1 MRFLVCGCVQ
11 WVLEPRSFGVMQLVV
26 KDQATACSLAGILHE
41 CVAPKSGKS
50 RSSAISQLV
59 SMNASQSVVKLI
71 MQQQTKYVVLSD
83 TFMLELMWLLAQLA
97 QRDSKF
103 SVKTRLVGAT
113 KTFHNVLRT
122 YCNNTK
128 LLYPVLLVIKCL
140 ARSSSTTSLLV
151 KDGIVATME
160 KIIVCIG
167 FTPNSKLRLSLNV
180 INYLTKSRPCCIQT
194 VKSGLLILLLRIFE
208 RWDRYEGRIHLK
220 ICSYII
226 MTLQH
231 LCSTKIGRKS
241 VCTHNGLTL
250 LHKFSTHCPEDK
262 SYDSVLARVCYIIN
276 ICLDRKQLPVQSTSS
291 PAIFTLP
298 TLKEVYRYNEI
309 DITGKHASS
318 SHEASPG
325 SDEDSC
331 EDSLQ
336 EEAEE
341 DDDSDDSD
349 GNDDKDNECYK
360 EEYKN
365 KICNLPLP
373 AQRDVEDLLGYSH
386 YLREFGKLEE
396 KYGRSILLKSSTSCD
411 TSLPSNG
418 KNQFIQK
425 NCKENCHENIL
436 NGTVFNQVFP
446 CKTPSFADH
455 CQPLKKVLEC
465 SKSLSDDNISLS
477 KNHSDIQN
485 TAKSVSSVLST
496 LDTGKNG
503 VTMES
508 TATRSNIDNHMM
520 VKGLGVISDI
530 PKDSGF
536 PRVYA
541 KIASRVNSILPFIKI
556 AYPDMMGSDSSKELE
571 PLNIKDRRVCRAKL
585 LACVER
591 GFSEFEGS
599 NKVVYELDTL
609 ITELPPQRQNSST
622 NRLLVN
628 SDELHLG
635 QKDGTKSHLCFESRF
650 ESGNLRKVIQISPKE
665 YDLILMPDVN
675 SSHHH
680 QWFYFEVSNMESN
693 FPYVFNIVN
702 CEKQNS
708 QFNYGMKPI
717 MYSVRESVLGR
728 PGWVRVGTDICYY
741 RNWYQNIT
749 SRKPR
754 SYLTT
759 AFTIAFPHSYDVC
772 YIAYHYPYT
781 YSQLLAQI
789 WKWSVSVDSTS
800 IYFRA
805 ESICSSLNNNE
816 TPLITVTAAESETNS
831 VAMREIIFLT
841 ARVHPGES
849 NSSWVMQGT
858 LEKLLSN
865 SPAAVSL
872 RSKYVFKIIPMLN
885 MEGVINGCHRCGL
898 TNEDLNRRWS
908 HPNKYLHPVIYHT
921 KGLLEYCVFVLKK
934 PPYVFCDYHGHS
946 RRKNVF
952 LYGCS
957 NSDSWSDIDRSVP
970 DNPADYLLLPH
981 LMQHFSPAFSLQL
994 CSFRV
999 ERERE
1004 STARVTL
1011 WREFG
1016 IKRSYT
1022 MESSYCGC
1030 DQGLYEGYHVNT
1042 ICLKEIGEHFCDA
1055 LACLH
1060 NESCWRKDVTT
1071 CSPGPLRLDLQGTLT
1086 GPGPEV
1092 IESERSDCS
1101 ECEEEHC

>member
-1 MRFLVCGCVQ
+1 MSDDNLSE
-11 WVLEPRSFGVMQLVV
+11 VLIDRLKSLAAKPNDNIAGLRSVAARLHSRTASQDKQVKEKTLEYICHKKSGILALLISLLEVV

-373 AQRDVEDLLGYSH
+373 AQRDVEDLLG
-386 YLREFGKLEE
+386 
-396 KYGRSILLKSSTSCD
+396 
-411 TSLPSNG
+411 
-418 KNQFIQK
+418 
-425 NCKENCHENIL
+425 
-436 NGTVFNQVFP
+436 
-446 CKTPSFADH
+446 
-455 CQPLKKVLEC
+455 
-465 SKSLSDDNISLS
+465 
-477 KNHSDIQN
+477 
-485 TAKSVSSVLST
+485 
-496 LDTGKNG
+496 
-503 VTMES
+503 
-508 TATRSNIDNHMM
+508 SNIDNHMM